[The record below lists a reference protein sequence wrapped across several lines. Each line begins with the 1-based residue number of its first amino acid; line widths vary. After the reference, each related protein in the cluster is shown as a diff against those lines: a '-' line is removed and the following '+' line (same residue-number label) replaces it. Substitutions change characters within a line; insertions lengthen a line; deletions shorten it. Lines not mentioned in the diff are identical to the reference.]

1 MILLGLFLLCA
12 VIYSY
17 HLLVDS
23 LEPTMRLSQE
33 LDQKLIAKIDDQK
46 IRDALSAGA
55 ASDWEGLNL
64 LIEGARAVIIGCGLG
79 FAILSFYTAA
89 LSWRAYELAST
100 KVKSPE

>member
-1 MILLGLFLLCA
+1 M
-12 VIYSY
+12 
-17 HLLVDS
+17 
-23 LEPTMRLSQE
+23 
-33 LDQKLIAKIDDQK
+33 AKIDDQK